1 LIIIAFGVSNLIT
14 LHEMRENMA
23 HNRRV
28 VGKMISIVNLLF
40 RLDRD
45 DDLKRLLLDAHVF
58 ERVSANMVDIEKRIA
73 AVDSDFA
80 AAADEYERTV
90 GNSSDRA
97 DWVRLQTEVTR
108 LQPEIERVLVLSRVN
123 KNVEARVLMGTLESR
138 FENIDHAIGNLIN
151 ENRAEANLTMV
162 DVTASQRKSQIIL
175 GILTLSGIAFALFA
189 AIWVSRLLSHRE
201 DQMRRFALL
210 LEERNRDLDAF
221 AGRVAH
227 DLRGPLTTIN
237 LAASMLAK
245 REKEEGT
252 SDILHRGVNQMEALI
267 QDLLALS
274 RNDAQLS
281 ASAAETAQVASAVA
295 EDFKSHVTSANG
307 IIRVDVEP
315 ATVRCSPGLLR
326 QVLWNLSENSVKY
339 RRSDVQLEIDIRGR
353 AKQEA
358 YEFSVSDNGSGMPPE
373 EARRAFEP
381 FFRGREHGRSTPGTG
396 LGLSIVK
403 RLIEANGGTV
413 SIDSQPGRGTKFEIN
428 LPLGRAA

>member
-1 LIIIAFGVSNLIT
+1 
-14 LHEMRENMA
+14 
-23 HNRRV
+23 
-28 VGKMISIVNLLF
+28 
-40 RLDRD
+40 
-45 DDLKRLLLDAHVF
+45 
-58 ERVSANMVDIEKRIA
+58 
-73 AVDSDFA
+73 
-80 AAADEYERTV
+80 
-90 GNSSDRA
+90 
-97 DWVRLQTEVTR
+97 
-108 LQPEIERVLVLSRVN
+108 
-123 KNVEARVLMGTLESR
+123 
-138 FENIDHAIGNLIN
+138 
-151 ENRAEANLTMV
+151 
-162 DVTASQRKSQIIL
+162 
-175 GILTLSGIAFALFA
+175 
-189 AIWVSRLLSHRE
+189 RE

-281 ASAAETAQVASAVA
+281 RSAAETAQVASAVA
-295 EDFKSHVTSANG
+295 EDFKSQVTSADG

-358 YEFSVSDNGSGMPPE
+358 Y
-373 EARRAFEP
+373 
-381 FFRGREHGRSTPGTG
+381 
-396 LGLSIVK
+396 
-403 RLIEANGGTV
+403 
-413 SIDSQPGRGTKFEIN
+413 
-428 LPLGRAA
+428 